1 MVIVKTLNV
10 SEVVECISLPDNGVL
25 CGHQKLFSKVAFFF
39 FFYYSCFKT
48 FFKDF

>member
-1 MVIVKTLNV
+1 MVIVKTFNV

-39 FFYYSCFKT
+39 FLLFMF
-48 FFKDF
+48 